1 NPPPNRPTSA
11 RPVVNL
17 TFAVNYAIG
26 GTDTVGYHAFN
37 IAAHALSALLLWAI
51 VWRTLTLD
59 YFGGRFDRIAGGA
72 SFTAALVLAVHP
84 LNPES
89 VSYVTRRT
97 ESLMGFFYL
106 AVLYASLRY
115 WEATSRVSRIAW
127 LFAAAAAG
135 ILGMLSKEM
144 MASVIAMVLLFER
157 TFVRGSF

>member
-1 NPPPNRPTSA
+1 TILNNPSIVHLWPLIGSEGQTGPLNPPPNRPTSA

-72 SFTAALVLAVHP
+72 SFTAALVWAVHP
-84 LNPES
+84 LNTES
-89 VSYVTRRT
+89 VAYVTQRT

-135 ILGMLSKEM
+135 IL
-144 MASVIAMVLLFER
+144 
-157 TFVRGSF
+157 